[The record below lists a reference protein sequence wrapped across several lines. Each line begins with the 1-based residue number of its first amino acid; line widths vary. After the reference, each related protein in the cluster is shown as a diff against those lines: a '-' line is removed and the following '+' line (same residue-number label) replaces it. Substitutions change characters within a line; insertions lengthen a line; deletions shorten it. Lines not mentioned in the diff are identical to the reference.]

1 LLIPSRVVAAVRRR
15 ARRALD
21 LARWHAYPPLVRQ
34 TWAKVSAD
42 HLSYLHDPQ
51 ILQLIS
57 SVRATAPS
65 GGLIIEAGCA
75 RGGSAI
81 LMTAMK
87 SRERPLR
94 VYDVFDM
101 IPPPSDQDGEDLKR
115 RYGEIASGEAVGLG
129 GTKYYLYEKD
139 LFEVVDNNFR
149 RLGFPTEDHNV
160 KLIKGKVQ
168 DTLVVNEPV
177 ALAHIDVDWFEPVTA
192 CLERIMPHLIVGGSV
207 AIHAYLDW
215 SSSRKAVDDYFAK
228 AGRDGLVFDASAS
241 HLFIT
246 RVRRPHGEKL
256 PPWNPRG

>member
-1 LLIPSRVVAAVRRR
+1 MLGAWRIVSAVRRR
-15 ARRALD
+15 AGNAVKF
-21 LARWHAYPPLVRQ
+21 ARWQAFPALVRQ

-42 HLSYLHDPQ
+42 HLSYLYDPQ
-51 ILQLIS
+51 ILQLLS

-65 GGLIIEAGCA
+65 GALIIEAGCA

-101 IPPPSDQDGEDLKR
+101 IPPPSDQDGGDLKR
-115 RYGEIASGEAVGLG
+115 RYEEITSGAAVGLG
-129 GTKYYLYEKD
+129 GTKYYLYEED
-139 LFEVVDNNFR
+139 LQGVVEGNFR
-149 RLGFPTEDHNV
+149 RLGFSISDHNV

-168 DTLVVNEPV
+168 DTLLVTEPV
-177 ALAHIDVDWFEPVTA
+177 ALAHIDVDWYEPVTA
-192 CLERIMPHLIVGGSV
+192 CLERIMPNLIVGGSV

-228 AGRDGLVFDASAS
+228 VGRDGLIFDTSAR

-246 RVRRPHGEKL
+246 RVR
-256 PPWNPRG
+256 